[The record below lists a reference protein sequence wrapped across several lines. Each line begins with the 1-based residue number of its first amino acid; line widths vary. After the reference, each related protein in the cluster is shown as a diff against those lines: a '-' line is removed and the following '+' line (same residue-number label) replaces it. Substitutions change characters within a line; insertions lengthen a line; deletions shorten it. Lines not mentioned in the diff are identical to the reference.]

1 MFRGIYTAL
10 ATPFTAQGKV
20 DFSALETLLEKQI
33 SAGID
38 GLVLLG
44 TTAEAATLEE
54 SEKEELL
61 TAAVKQINKRVKII
75 IGTGTNCT
83 RTMLKNTEAAL
94 KYNPDGVLIVTPYYN
109 KPNPSGL
116 IEHYRQAAQLGAP
129 IVLYHIPGRTGLK
142 LPPQVLSD
150 LLEKVPQIKAVKE
163 SDYDMAQVTDTA
175 VKFANKI
182 NYLCG
187 NDDLFPQ
194 YLAVNCSGIISAAA
208 NVLAPAFVQ
217 MYRAW
222 QNGESKKTF
231 DIFTKAYPLIKA
243 CYTETNPTCVKY
255 LLSAL
260 HIGGETVRLPLGP
273 VSDEHK
279 LKIDKILAQTDSSL
293 LIGGIYENS
302 RYCRSKR
309 SRRAKIARTIS
320 KNCCAV

>member
-10 ATPFTAQGKV
+10 ATPFTEQGEI
-20 DFSALETLLEKQI
+20 DFAALEVLLEKQI
-33 SAGID
+33 AAGID

-44 TTAEAATLEE
+44 TTAEAATLGEA
-54 SEKEELL
+54 EKDELL
-61 TAAVKQINKRVKII
+61 CAAMKQINKRVKVI

-94 KYNPDGVLIVTPYYN
+94 RHHPDGILIVTPYYN

-116 IEHYRQAAQLGAP
+116 IEHYRLAGQLGTP

-142 LPPQVLSD
+142 VPPQVLAD

-175 VKFANKI
+175 VKFSKKI

-208 NVLAPAFVQ
+208 NILAPAFVE
-217 MYRAW
+217 MYTAW
-222 QNGESKKTF
+222 QKGNTQETF
-231 DIFTKAYPLIKA
+231 ETFGKAYPLIKA

-255 LLSAL
+255 LLSRL
-260 HIGGETVRLPLGP
+260 GIGTETVRLPLGP

-279 LKIDKILAQTDSSL
+279 HKIDQVLANTDKSL
-293 LIGGIYENS
+293 LL
-302 RYCRSKR
+302 
-309 SRRAKIARTIS
+309 
-320 KNCCAV
+320 